1 MIVKFSVQFTLT
13 SHNVIANMQSW
24 VGPLAEQGRG
34 FEFSSVIE

>member
-24 VGPLAEQGRG
+24 VG
-34 FEFSSVIE
+34 FEFSSVFE